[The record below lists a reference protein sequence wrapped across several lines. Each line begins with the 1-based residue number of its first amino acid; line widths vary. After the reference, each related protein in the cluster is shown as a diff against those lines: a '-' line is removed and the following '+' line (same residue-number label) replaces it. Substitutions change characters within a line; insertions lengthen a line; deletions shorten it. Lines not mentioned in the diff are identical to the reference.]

1 MNEMRINVYAF
12 PHKGLRN
19 ALSQVSLLAG
29 NTDYSSPEELA
40 FLKAATSDLLS
51 LLDLHAHSEDH
62 FVLPALESK
71 VPGST
76 HENTEEHEELEKEV
90 EALLHQINGITTG
103 SPLADGANFY
113 AAVSNFHSKYLAHMA
128 HEESEILDLIWEN
141 FADEELIKIH
151 EEIMKTFSPEQVI
164 RWFKCIVPALNPME
178 QFALMAGFKSAAPAF
193 FFDSVIEVLSS
204 LMPEKS
210 MDRLIKMLAGTESLQ
225 PA

>member
-19 ALSQVSLLAG
+19 ALSQVSFLAG
-29 NTDYSSPEELA
+29 NTDYSSHEELEI
-40 FLKAATSDLLS
+40 LQSATTDLLS

-76 HENTEEHEELEKEV
+76 HENAEEHEELEKEV
-90 EALLHQINGITTG
+90 EALLHQINSITTS
-103 SPLADGANFY
+103 SPPAEGANFY
-113 AAVSNFHSKYLAHMA
+113 TAVSNFHSKYLAHMA

-141 FADEELIKIH
+141 FSDQELIQMH

-164 RWFKCIVPALNPME
+164 MWFKCIVPALNPME
-178 QFALMAGFKSAAPAF
+178 QLALMGGFKSAAPAF
-193 FFDSVIEVLSS
+193 FFDSVMEILSS
-204 LMPEKS
+204 LMPKKNV
-210 MDRLIKMLAGTESLQ
+210 DRLLKMLTGTENLQ